1 MATQDVPLAS
11 AAGDVEALRGRLA
24 SANKGDAI
32 AGEILAIIVPDAGL
46 EDHATL
52 VESVY
57 ENLSGRDYETVI
69 IVSASHEGYFR
80 RMTIPGGERYRDC
93 SIDDA
98 VRNELCDEDDDIFV
112 DETGHHTSDGASSQI
127 PYLRATLGEFK
138 VVPVVMGDESP
149 EFINELATALG
160 EIMFNRTA
168 LIVATAD
175 VLGGRDDT
183 IRILVG
189 ALEEKDPDGL
199 LKEVVREETSVS
211 GSGAIVAAMRA
222 ALQRRAT
229 DVHVV
234 ASASPTKESSGAIGA
249 IIYRRT

>member
-1 MATQDVPLAS
+1 
-11 AAGDVEALRGRLA
+11 
-24 SANKGDAI
+24 
-32 AGEILAIIVPDAGL
+32 
-46 EDHATL
+46 
-52 VESVY
+52 VESGIVIAV
-57 ENLSGRDYETVI
+57 STTQYETNSVTKT
-69 IVSASHEGYFR
+69 
-80 RMTIPGGERYRDC
+80 MTF
-93 SIDDA
+93 S
-98 VRNELCDEDDDIFV
+98 L
-112 DETGHHTSDGASSQI
+112 T
-127 PYLRATLGEFK
+127 ATLGEFK

-149 EFINELATALG
+149 EFVNELATALG

-175 VLGGRDDT
+175 VLAGQDDT

-189 ALEEKDPDGL
+189 ALERKDPDSL
-199 LKEVVREETSVS
+199 LKEAVKEETSVS

-249 IIYRRT
+249 IIYRRR